1 MASVGSTEEEYRLTV
16 AKNPRLALASSMLVG
31 VGINGKLG
39 ERGVLKAGRRDLG
52 RQGVDNF
59 EVFDMY
65 QGWSAIWRVVSGAQ
79 YLFIAMGATSSEG
92 EGLGGRLQIL
102 SKFRSGDARDSAPGV
117 ATSWSRTRHDAF
129 TMTGNRG
136 PTP

>member
-79 YLFIAMGATSSEG
+79 YLFIAMGATSTATADVVSPG
-92 EGLGGRLQIL
+92 F
-102 SKFRSGDARDSAPGV
+102 SKDSDDVRA
-117 ATSWSRTRHDAF
+117 
-129 TMTGNRG
+129 
-136 PTP
+136 